1 LALVGCRR
9 SGQDGARN
17 PAACSHTGARPNTSD
32 AANTGAHTPH
42 SRANTAPDTSTSYPA
57 SDPRARTA
65 GPGPVSIANRS
76 DAVRCSPRPALA
88 DVLKLSV
95 EDVSGFRPGEWKDRW
110 LRTATI

>member
-1 LALVGCRR
+1 MLASETATPLEPTPVPGSDPGRLRCRQHR
-9 SGQDGARN
+9 
-17 PAACSHTGARPNTSD
+17 RP
-32 AANTGAHTPH
+32 HRPLL
-42 SRANTAPDTSTSYPA
+42 ANTAPDTGTSYPA

-88 DVLKLSV
+88 EVLKMSV

-110 LRTATI
+110 LRTVTI